1 MDALS
6 TRFFLATL
14 SLVFGRGWADPSTGT
29 QSGDSTR
36 LAGWKNFSAWSPQ
49 ASADGKRLIVQR
61 THIENGIYIGDLAF
75 GNKGFTPHRFT
86 LDNWYN
92 TVGAWTRDSKAILF
106 STKRNGSWTILKQ
119 DIDAKTPE
127 TLITGSENYFSPK
140 VSSQGTLLYTATAS
154 PDWARDTTARLM
166 STPEHGGARSTLMR
180 GRYSYECGSAPSS
193 RCVVSELE
201 DRQLVFFDLDPVKG
215 RGEEIARIAGY
226 QGFEPAWDLSPDGAR
241 VAIADH
247 GQGKGE
253 IRILNLADRKVTV
266 LPVGDRKWQSLQ
278 QIRWAAD
285 GKSLFAHAQSAS
297 SFALLSVDAKGNS
310 RVLHEIPGGA
320 GWVDNIVP
328 SPDGRSLAFT
338 KRTYVNDVM
347 LLENF

>member
-1 MDALS
+1 M
-6 TRFFLATL
+6 
-14 SLVFGRGWADPSTGT
+14 
-29 QSGDSTR
+29 
-36 LAGWKNFSAWSPQ
+36 
-49 ASADGKRLIVQR
+49 
-61 THIENGIYIGDLAF
+61 
-75 GNKGFTPHRFT
+75 
-86 LDNWYN
+86 
-92 TVGAWTRDSKAILF
+92 
-106 STKRNGSWTILKQ
+106 
-119 DIDAKTPE
+119 
-127 TLITGSENYFSPK
+127 
-140 VSSQGTLLYTATAS
+140 
-154 PDWARDTTARLM
+154 
-166 STPEHGGARSTLMR
+166 
-180 GRYSYECGSAPSS
+180 
-193 RCVVSELE
+193 SELE